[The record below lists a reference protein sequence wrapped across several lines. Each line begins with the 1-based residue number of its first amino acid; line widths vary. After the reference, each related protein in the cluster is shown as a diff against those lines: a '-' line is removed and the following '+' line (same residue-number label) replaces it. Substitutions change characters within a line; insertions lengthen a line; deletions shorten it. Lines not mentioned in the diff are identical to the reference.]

1 MLGNP
6 LQYTSRTFN
15 TITSD
20 INSDAELADK
30 PNWWKRLWA
39 GIGDVL
45 SMWLN
50 AAVNNNFLRTAF
62 TRQATSDLL
71 ELIDYQI
78 TEQSTATGDII
89 FYIPGASGFP
99 FTVAAADLIAFTP
112 GSLAVSAKKFEA
124 RSQEIVSAVTEVV
137 GFASVSAGADTF
149 TVTRDYTTGE
159 KVRLTTSAADLPAPL
174 TISTDY
180 WIIRVDATTIQ
191 LATTLAN
198 AYAGTQIDITDQ
210 GSGNHT
216 VHLYSFQ
223 KTVFQQETIA
233 QINAGTS
240 DGVTEFQEFDLADIN
255 VLEDSLVVTIN
266 SLSWTRVDTL
276 VDSSPTDRHFR
287 LIYNTDNSSKLQF
300 GNGTYGLVPPAFDVF
315 ADYAIGGGS
324 DSNVATIDRI
334 NTYAGSDANVDGVS
348 NPIAITGG
356 DNPQSI
362 EQAKVLGPLLLK
374 AGNRFVTPEDGEAL
388 TLAFGGFSHVKVN
401 ENEFGVLSA
410 QVLGVADGGG
420 NPSSAVKTALDTFLT
435 DRSVL
440 SSMDIRV
447 EDLTITSTAVTS
459 AFKVLT
465 GFVFADVNV
474 YFSLAWKLLLS
485 ETGTEI
491 LDEFNASGLASAITL
506 INTIFSSAFTVAT
519 DGDNIQPLLENL
531 EPAQIGVDLQE
542 SSVLGYLDSSVIG
555 VDYLTVTIPAFPV
568 AVGTDEITTNG
579 ALTITEI
586 T

>member
-1 MLGNP
+1 MAGNP
-6 LQYTSRTFN
+6 LQYTSRTYN
-15 TITSD
+15 TLISD

-50 AAVNNNFLRTAF
+50 ASVNNTFLRTAF
-62 TRQATSDLL
+62 TRQAVSDLL
-71 ELIDYQI
+71 QLIDYQLV
-78 TEQSTATGDII
+78 EQSTATGDII
-89 FYIPGASGFP
+89 FYIPGASSFP
-99 FTVAAADLIAFTP
+99 FTVAAVDLKAFTP
-112 GSLAVSAKKFEA
+112 GSLTVSAKRFEA
-124 RSQEIVSAVTEVV
+124 RSQEIVAAVTEVV
-137 GFASVSAGADTF
+137 ASGAVSAGADTF
-149 TVTRDYTTGE
+149 TVTRSFTTGE
-159 KVRLTTSAADLPAPL
+159 KIRLTTSAADLPDPL
-174 TISTDY
+174 AISTDY
-180 WIIRVDATTIQ
+180 WVIVVDATTIK

-198 AYAGTQIDITDQ
+198 AYAGTQIDLTDA
-210 GSGNHT
+210 GTGNHT

-233 QINAGTS
+233 QITIGPS

-266 SLSWTRVDTL
+266 SLTWTRVDTL
-276 VDSSPTDRHFR
+276 VDSISTDREFR

-300 GNGTYGLVPPAFDVF
+300 GDGTFGLIPPAFDILV
-315 ADYAIGGGS
+315 DYAIGGGD

-334 NTYAGSDANVDGVS
+334 NVYGGSDSDVEGVS
-348 NPIAITGG
+348 NPVAITGG

-362 EQAKVLGPLLLK
+362 AQGKILGPLLLK
-374 AGNRFVTPEDGEAL
+374 AGNRFVTVEDGEAL
-388 TLAFGGFSHVKVN
+388 SLDFGGLSHVKIN
-401 ENEFGVLSA
+401 ANEFGVLSA

-435 DRSVL
+435 ARTVL
-440 SSMDIRV
+440 GSMDIRV

-459 AFKVLT
+459 AFKVLS
-465 GFVFADVNV
+465 GFVFADVNP

-491 LDEFNASGLASAITL
+491 LDEFVASGIAGAITL
-506 INTIFSSAFTVAT
+506 INTIFSSAFTVAA
-519 DGDNIQPLLENL
+519 DGDNIISLLDSL
-531 EPAQIGVDLQE
+531 EPVQIGVDIQE
-542 SSVLGYLDSSVIG
+542 STVIGYLDTAVIG
-555 VDYLTVTIPAFPV
+555 VDYLTIAVPAFPV
-568 AVGTDEITTNG
+568 VLADDEITTNG

-586 T
+586 V

>member
-1 MLGNP
+1 MIGNP

-39 GIGDVL
+39 GIGDIL

-50 AAVNNNFLRTAF
+50 AAVNNTFLRTSF
-62 TRQATSDLL
+62 TRQAVTDLL

-89 FYIPGASGFP
+89 FYITTSAIFP

-124 RSQEIVSAVTEVV
+124 RTQEIVSAVTEVV

-149 TVTRDYTTGE
+149 TVTIDYPTGSL
-159 KVRLTTSAADLPAPL
+159 VALTPSGALPNPL
-174 TISTDY
+174 LQGTPY
-180 WIIRVDATTIQ
+180 WVIRVDATTIQ

-198 AYAGTQIDITDQ
+198 AIAGTQIDLTNQ
-210 GSGNHT
+210 GTGNHT
-216 VHLYSFQ
+216 VTLFSFQ

-233 QINAGTS
+233 QITAGTS

-255 VLEDSLVVTIN
+255 VLEDSLTVTIN

-276 VDSSPTDRHFR
+276 VDSLSTDRHFR
-287 LIYNTDNSSKLQF
+287 LIYNVDNSSKLQF
-300 GNGTYGLVPPAFDVF
+300 GNGTYGLIPPAFDVL

-324 DSNVATIDRI
+324 DSNVATPDRI
-334 NTYAGSDANVDGVS
+334 NIYGGSDANVSGVS
-348 NPIAITGG
+348 NPTAITGG

-362 EQAKVLGPLLLK
+362 AQAKVLGPLLLK

-388 TLAFGGFSHVKVN
+388 SLAFGGLSHVKVN
-401 ENEFGVLSA
+401 ENVFGVLSA

-447 EDLTITSTAVTS
+447 EDLTINTTAVTS

-474 YFSLAWKLLLS
+474 YFSIAWRLLLS

-491 LDEFNASGLASAITL
+491 LDELNESGLAAAITL
-506 INTIFSSAFTVAT
+506 INTIFSTAFTLAT
-519 DGDNIQPLLENL
+519 DGDNILPLLENL
-531 EPAQIGVDLQE
+531 EPAEIGLDLQE
-542 SSVLGYLDSSVIG
+542 SSVVGYLDSSVIG
-555 VDYLTVTIPAFPV
+555 VDYLTVASPAFPIV
-568 AVGTDEITTNG
+568 VGTDEITTDG

-586 T
+586 P